1 MDPDCSGEARET
13 GPDPE
18 VQMAED
24 TQIENDLIRDLL
36 TRLKDPN
43 GHVREAAAEALAMN
57 TEDEDWRPEEL
68 IRQGGIETLNDLLL
82 DKNLHIVASALEV
95 IIATAANGG
104 EEELISAG
112 IIATIDTL
120 QDHRDPEIRKRVREA
135 LWLLQPE
142 VEDVV
147 TAKPQDNY

>member
-1 MDPDCSGEARET
+1 
-13 GPDPE
+13 
-18 VQMAED
+18 MAED
-24 TQIENDLIRDLL
+24 IQIEKDLIRDLL

-57 TEDEDWRPEEL
+57 TEDDDWRPEEL
-68 IRQGGIETLNDLLL
+68 IRQGGIDVLKEELL
-82 DKNLHIVASALEV
+82 DKNLHIVSSVLDI

-135 LWLLQPE
+135 LWLLNPE

>member
-1 MDPDCSGEARET
+1 
-13 GPDPE
+13 
-18 VQMAED
+18 MAED
-24 TQIENDLIRDLL
+24 TQIEKDLIRDLL
-36 TRLKDPN
+36 TRLKHPN
-43 GHVREAAAEALAMN
+43 EDVREAAAEALAMN

-68 IRQGGIETLNDLLL
+68 ISQGGIETLNDLLL